1 LGGVVPFPDEILAEI
16 RRMAAG
22 PLPTAGNPRDRWL
35 DRMAKMN

>member
-1 LGGVVPFPDEILAEI
+1 MGGMVPYPDEILNEI

-22 PLPTAGNPRDRWL
+22 PLPTEGHPRDRWL